1 MGFILIMIFSLAVY
15 AAPYSSQ
22 ASYSAYHFAMAALS
36 QGHSVHRVFFYQD
49 GVHNATNLA
58 APPQDEF
65 NLQQAWQHLAKD
77 HNLDLVVCIAA
88 ALRRGILDEG
98 EAKRYDKSSHNLAT
112 EFTISGLGQ
121 LVEAAVISD
130 RIISFG

>member
-1 MGFILIMIFSLAVY
+1 MIFSLAVY
-15 AAPYSSQ
+15 SAPYSSQ
-22 ASYSAYHFAMAALS
+22 ASYSAYQFALALLN
-36 QGHSVHRVFFYQD
+36 QGHSLHRIFFYQD

-65 NLQQAWQHLAKD
+65 NLQQSWQALAKQ

-88 ALRRGILDEG
+88 GLRRGILDSS
-98 EAKRYDKSSHNLAT
+98 EANRYDKHSHNIAE

-121 LVEAAVISD
+121 LIEAAVVSD
-130 RIISFG
+130 RLISFGN

>member
-1 MGFILIMIFSLAVY
+1 MIFSLAVY

-22 ASYSAYHFAMAALS
+22 ASYSAYQFAVALLN
-36 QGHSVHRVFFYQD
+36 QGHSLHRVFFYQD

-65 NLQQAWQHLAKD
+65 NLQKAWQQLAIAHK
-77 HNLDLVVCIAA
+77 LDFVVCIAA
-88 ALRRGILDEG
+88 ALRRGIVNET
-98 EAKRYDKSSHNLAT
+98 EAQRYDKTSHNCAE

-121 LVEAAVISD
+121 LVEAAAISD
-130 RIISFG
+130 RLISFGY

>member
-1 MGFILIMIFSLAVY
+1 MGSTLIMIFSLAVY

-22 ASYSAYHFAMAALS
+22 ASYSAYQFAMTALS
-36 QGHSVHRVFFYQD
+36 QGHSVHRIFFYQD

-65 NLQQAWQHLAKD
+65 NLQQAWQRLAND
-77 HNLDLVVCIAA
+77 HKLDLVVCIAA

-98 EAKRYDKSSHNLAT
+98 EAKRYDKVSHNLAS

-121 LVEAAVISD
+121 LVEAAVVSD
-130 RIISFG
+130 RLISFG

>member
-1 MGFILIMIFSLAVY
+1 MIFSLAVY
-15 AAPYSSQ
+15 SAPYSSQ
-22 ASYSAYHFAMAALS
+22 ASYSAYQFAVAALN
-36 QGHSVHRVFFYQD
+36 QGHSLHRVFFYQD

-65 NLQQAWQHLAKD
+65 NLQHAWQLLAKD
-77 HNLDLVVCIAA
+77 HNIDFVVCIAA
-88 ALRRGILDEG
+88 ALRRGILDEN
-98 EAKRYDKSSHNLAT
+98 EAKRYDKSSHNIAQ

-130 RIISFG
+130 RLISFG